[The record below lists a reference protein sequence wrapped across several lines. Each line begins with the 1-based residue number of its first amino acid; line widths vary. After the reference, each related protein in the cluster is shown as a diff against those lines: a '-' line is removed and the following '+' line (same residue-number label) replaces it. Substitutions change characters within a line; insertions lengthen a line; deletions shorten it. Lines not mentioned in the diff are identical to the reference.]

1 MSKFI
6 AEKTFRMT
14 NENNDLVISYVVH
27 GLEKDAALLAY
38 EETRNSEKKLEVE
51 VKPYRSKRSL
61 EQNKLLWV
69 LLGKL
74 AMAMSGKKNKVSSE
88 EAYAIM
94 LEEANVSYDYL
105 LALPEAE
112 PMLKKSFRVVRKMGE
127 RKVNGKTLNV
137 YQYFIGSSKF
147 DTQEMTELIAPRCV
161 ARNVMQ
167 EEARQAARRVRIFIR
182 QARKQK
188 TRRLNFGIGGI

>member
-6 AEKTFRMT
+6 AEKTYRMT
-14 NENNDLVISYVVH
+14 NENNDLVISYVVK
-27 GLEKDAALLAY
+27 GLEKEAALLAY
-38 EETRNSEKKLEVE
+38 EETKNSEKKLEVE

-112 PMLKKSFRVVRKMGE
+112 PMLKKSFRVVRKVGE
-127 RKVNGKTLNV
+127 RKVKDKTLNV

-147 DTQEMTELIAPRCV
+147 DTQEMTELIEATLDKLAELGIYDSEIEV
-161 ARNVMQ
+161 ARR
-167 EEARQAARRVRIFIR
+167 EYR
-182 QARKQK
+182 
-188 TRRLNFGIGGI
+188 G

>member
-112 PMLKKSFRVVRKMGE
+112 PMLCTNFTE
-127 RKVNGKTLNV
+127 NQCHN
-137 YQYFIGSSKF
+137 KF
-147 DTQEMTELIAPRCV
+147 DFGTREEREEIGAKIEAYLKSKYPNWDKENLIY
-161 ARNVMQ
+161 
-167 EEARQAARRVRIFIR
+167 RR
-182 QARKQK
+182 
-188 TRRLNFGIGGI
+188 

>member
-88 EAYAIM
+88 EAYAIKKRWNRR
-94 LEEANVSYDYL
+94 ECGEWHRANASVRGGYDSNGRSRC
-105 LALPEAE
+105 A
-112 PMLKKSFRVVRKMGE
+112 SRRFS
-127 RKVNGKTLNV
+127 NGK
-137 YQYFIGSSKF
+137 S
-147 DTQEMTELIAPRCV
+147 
-161 ARNVMQ
+161 RNLG
-167 EEARQAARRVRIFIR
+167 RKRRR
-182 QARKQK
+182 
-188 TRRLNFGIGGI
+188 